1 MIDAAQGSGQVFY
14 GITFDSTFDASA
26 QTTTVQN
33 GLKMYAGPYGGN
45 GGNCCNDGKS
55 AAFKNHTYFCKDPN
69 DWLPDKTYTFSG
81 GARPHAPSGLN
92 LLHLLPRIPRMKTSP
107 RLGAATESRMQSR
120 RWFRAREPKSL
131 VAAAPRK
138 SPRAGKT
145 QHQHHLLHHKLL
157 PHPNSSPTRTT
168 APRDSRASS

>member
-1 MIDAAQGSGQVFY
+1 MAGMGVTAATMANQLLSRTTPISAKIQTIGSRTRPTLFRGV
-14 GITFDSTFDASA
+14 
-26 QTTTVQN
+26 
-33 GLKMYAGPYGGN
+33 
-45 GGNCCNDGKS
+45 
-55 AAFKNHTYFCKDPN
+55 
-69 DWLPDKTYTFSG
+69 
-81 GARPHAPSGLN
+81 ARPHAPSGLN

-145 QHQHHLLHHKLL
+145 QHQHHLHHRLTRLHRHHQLHHHQLHHHQLL
-157 PHPNSSPTRTT
+157 PHPNSSLTRTT
-168 APRDSRASS
+168 TPRDSRESS